1 MGKRKRKKE
10 YTQVDPQIMFY
21 FCLLKCFEREGM
33 TEDEDMRFVNF
44 LQKMEW
50 ILHSFSSLSNLEV
63 THKHPI
69 WQQ

>member
-44 LQKMEW
+44 LQKME
-50 ILHSFSSLSNLEV
+50 
-63 THKHPI
+63 
-69 WQQ
+69 